1 MTNNNKIRFSEIFR
15 AELSSVAQRR
25 EKKNYYESDSFE
37 LPDFETCLVDHDRRS
52 GVLVDLIQAIKS
64 EDQNK
69 RWSTCSDTD
78 DFRPGL
84 VGLAFSGGGI
94 RSSTFNLGIV
104 QGLHKAGLF
113 ECVDYLSTV
122 SGGGYVGSY
131 ISSYYH
137 REQTKKDEKFDKTEE
152 EIESNIPFPFEHVH
166 GEEENPRFRH
176 FRNNSNF
183 LAPNGFMETLMIPL
197 VLLRG
202 LVINFLVILPSLI
215 AAAILLSF
223 IIRPVTDTEQETY
236 EIAYDVPSRFLRDQ
250 YPAINGELGSAAAQ
264 LSYLE
269 KFGTLL
275 PASFPVSALI
285 LAILVIVF
293 VMYPLIQ
300 MVAQRRSPGMQSG
313 EKLRYRFLQTMAI
326 TLIVLA
332 IAFFIELQPF
342 ALGWLSQFLNNG
354 ITQILAA
361 VSAIAAINA
370 NKLVPKLSGML
381 AKFSVTLFGIVGMVA
396 IWVFILWLTL
406 SIEDATNP
414 ASGPPD
420 PTIIWVYAGFALLAL
435 AYTFFFVD
443 VNFTS
448 IHKFYRDRLS
458 KAFIFS
464 AVPPKLS
471 ELDSRNAPYH
481 LINSTIN
488 VRRMRGEE
496 DYENGRSASVFIFS
510 KHYIGGVRTGYV
522 STQDMEKATGH
533 LDLATAMAVSGA
545 AVAPIMGRFTNPVLS
560 FILALLNLR
569 LNYWLPNPLRVAH
582 EETGFL
588 LGPNSPVTRVGSIY
602 LLREMLGRLRA
613 DSWNVNLSDG
623 GHIENLGIYE
633 LLRRQCRLIIAAD
646 GERDSALNFDGLA
659 EAIRLARIDFGY
671 HVELEGL
678 DEIRSGEQQ
687 FAIGTIYYPDNRIGK
702 LLYFKSCLKG
712 DNSLQAT
719 LSPDNYRTSPN
730 RDDNLLYDDSAY
742 IARYKNTHPDFPHES
757 TGDQFFDE
765 NQFECYRALGYDV
778 AVSTLMVPPRDS
790 D

>member
-1 MTNNNKIRFSEIFR
+1 MANNNKIRFSEIFR

-25 EKKNYYESDSFE
+25 ANKSHYERDSFE
-37 LPDFETCLVDHDRRS
+37 LPDFESCLVDPDRRS
-52 GVLVDLIQAIKS
+52 GVLVDLIQAINS
-64 EDQNK
+64 EGQNT
-69 RWSTCSDTD
+69 RWSACSDTD

-113 ECVDYLSTV
+113 ECIDYLSTV

-131 ISSYYH
+131 LSSYYQK
-137 REQTKKDEKFDKTEE
+137 EQTKKDEKFDKTEE

-166 GEEENPRFRH
+166 GQEENPRFRH

-202 LVINFLVILPSLI
+202 LVINFLVILPSLF
-215 AAAILLSF
+215 AAAFLLSL
-223 IIRPVTDTEQETY
+223 IIFSEPQVNPT
-236 EIAYDVPSRFLRDQ
+236 
-250 YPAINGELGSAAAQ
+250 
-264 LSYLE
+264 SYKLIYHGMFE
-269 KFGTLL
+269 NYL
-275 PASFPVSALI
+275 PAAFPLSASVLLLL
-285 LAILVIVF
+285 LAVF
-293 VMYPLIQ
+293 TSYPLVQWLAQ
-300 MVAQRRSPGMQSG
+300 MRNPGMQSG
-313 EKLRYRFLQTMAI
+313 ERLRYRILQTMAVLLVVLVAI
-326 TLIVLA
+326 T
-332 IAFFIELQPF
+332 FIELQPY
-342 ALGWLSQFLNNG
+342 ALSWLNDFLNNG
-354 ITQILAA
+354 ITQFLAVA
-361 VSAIAAINA
+361 SAIAAVNA
-370 NKLVPKLSGML
+370 NKLVPKLSGL
-381 AKFSVTLFGIVGMVA
+381 FAKVSVSLFGLVGMIAV
-396 IWVFILWLTL
+396 WVFVLWLTL
-406 SIEDATNP
+406 TIESATKDRLFYLLYVGLP
-414 ASGPPD
+414 
-420 PTIIWVYAGFALLAL
+420 FACLL
-435 AYTFFFVD
+435 YTLVFVD

-464 AVPPKLS
+464 GVPPKLS

-522 STQDMEKATGH
+522 RTQDMELATGH

-569 LNYWLPNPLRVAH
+569 LNYWLPNPLRVANK
-582 EETGFL
+582 ENGFL
-588 LGPNSPVTRVGSIY
+588 LGPNSAVTSVGSIY
-602 LLREMLGRLRA
+602 LIREMLGRLRA

-671 HVELEGL
+671 HVKLEGL